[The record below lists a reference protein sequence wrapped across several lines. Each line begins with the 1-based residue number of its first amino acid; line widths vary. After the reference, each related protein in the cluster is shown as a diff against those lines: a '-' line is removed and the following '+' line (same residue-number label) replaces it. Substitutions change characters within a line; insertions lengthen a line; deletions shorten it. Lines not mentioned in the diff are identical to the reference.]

1 MNWQSLTKNI
11 SERKRLKY
19 NVLYRTRSA
28 ITHTIFSWLY
38 WGSGL
43 WKKWSWS
50 LRWKI
55 LFWDTYLCNL
65 CAVLIAHTQGNCSP
79 KIVYNNS
86 DRWGDGEWG
95 VSYYGVHFILLF
107 IYTVSVYRW
116 LVYYPHICFRTLDM
130 YLWHDDA
137 ITVWCYRVLL
147 RYRMRPLLHLM
158 HLILWYCIMN
168 LNCNVL
174 VISSSASAGEK

>member
-1 MNWQSLTKNI
+1 MNWQSFTKNI

-38 WGSGL
+38 WGSGP

-95 VSYYGVHFILLF
+95 CLIMVYISSCYLYTRYLF
-107 IYTVSVYRW
+107 TVGWY
-116 LVYYPHICFRTLDM
+116 IIRTFALG
-130 YLWHDDA
+130 
-137 ITVWCYRVLL
+137 
-147 RYRMRPLLHLM
+147 
-158 HLILWYCIMN
+158 HLICTYDMMMLLQYGAIVFYC
-168 LNCNVL
+168 
-174 VISSSASAGEK
+174 VIVCDLCYIWCI

>member
-1 MNWQSLTKNI
+1 MNWQSFTKNI

-50 LRWKI
+50 LRRKI

-95 VSYYGVHFILLF
+95 CLIMVYISSCYLYTRYLF
-107 IYTVSVYRW
+107 TVGMY
-116 LVYYPHICFRTLDM
+116 IIRTFALG
-130 YLWHDDA
+130 
-137 ITVWCYRVLL
+137 
-147 RYRMRPLLHLM
+147 
-158 HLILWYCIMN
+158 HLICTYDMMMLLQYGAIVFYC
-168 LNCNVL
+168 
-174 VISSSASAGEK
+174 VIVCDLCYIWCI